1 MSKEMIEQI
10 DKVKNWKQFLNEN
23 LSDKFELTQEM
34 KDVIDFEKKY
44 HTSYF
49 DSDADEL
56 DRDLHSDD
64 FYRDVFDSL
73 EVKNLLPKDY
83 DYYEV
88 REAISDYAHS

>member
-1 MSKEMIEQI
+1 MSKEMREHI
-10 DKVKNWKQFLNEN
+10 DRVKNWKQFLNEN

-88 REAISDYAHS
+88 KNAISDYAHS

>member
-1 MSKEMIEQI
+1 MSKEMREHI
-10 DKVKNWKQFLNEN
+10 DRVKNWKQFLNEN
-23 LSDKFELTQEM
+23 LSGKFELTQEM

-73 EVKNLLPKDY
+73 EVKNLLPKNY

-88 REAISDYAHS
+88 KEAISDYAHS